1 MRRPPFPLVLA
12 AAVSLLTAAC
22 GSVSGGGGDADS
34 GEAFTLAAY
43 QGEEA
48 LGGQEVEFDSLLGRE
63 MPVVVNFFAA
73 QCPPCLLEM
82 PWFEQAAQ
90 QHTDDVLMVGVDI
103 GPFVGLGTHEQG
115 AQLLRDL
122 GITYPAGAAVDDA
135 PVRRFGV
142 VSMPTTVFF
151 DNAGRLAGQHGGILT
166 QDQIE
171 DWFTELAAQ

>member
-1 MRRPPFPLVLA
+1 MRRKPFALVA
-12 AAVSLLTAAC
+12 AASVLLAAAC
-22 GSVSGGGGDADS
+22 GSWSGSGDDDDS
-34 GEAFTLAAY
+34 GEPFTVAAY
-43 QGEEA
+43 QGQEA
-48 LGGQEVEFDSLLGRE
+48 LGGQEVEFDSLLAGE

-82 PWFEQAAQ
+82 PWFEHAAQ

-115 AQLLRDL
+115 QQLLRDL

-135 PVRRFGV
+135 AVRRFEV

-151 DNAGRLAGQHGGILT
+151 DGVGKLVGQHGGILT

-171 DWFTELAAQ
+171 DWFAELAQ